1 MQVLIAKNVKTKNK
15 IKFKYNDQDVSIEVP
30 TDFDIGEPIEF
41 LKAIEYA
48 LVNRPSG
55 RGNVNEV
62 LRLRNENFSVAEI
75 AKKLGISRAAIYKIL
90 KVRGLPTDKM
100 SENVKEQI
108 LSLRSQNYNI
118 QQIAKALDV
127 NFSTVFSFLK
137 KQPDYKKK
145 LYK

>member
-1 MQVLIAKNVKTKNK
+1 MQVLIANVKAKNK
-15 IKFKYNDQDVSIEVP
+15 IKFKYNDQDVSIDVP
-30 TDFDIGEPIEF
+30 NDFDIGEPTEF

-48 LVNRPSG
+48 LVNRPSS

-75 AKKLGISRAAIYKIL
+75 AEKLGTSKNAVYKIL
-90 KVRGLPTDKM
+90 KLRGLPTDKM

-108 LSLRSQNYNI
+108 LSLRSQNYSI
-118 QQIAKALDV
+118 KQIAKTLDL
-127 NFSTVFSFLK
+127 NHSTVFSFLK

-145 LYK
+145 LYD